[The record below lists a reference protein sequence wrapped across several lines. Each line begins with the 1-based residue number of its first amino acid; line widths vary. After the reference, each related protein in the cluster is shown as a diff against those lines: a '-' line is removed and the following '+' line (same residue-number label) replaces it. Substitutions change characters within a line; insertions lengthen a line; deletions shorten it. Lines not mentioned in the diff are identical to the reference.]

1 MIRDRTFLGVTE
13 IKTECHDAVIVF
25 AETEKVNNRK
35 TRVLASL
42 NVEKDMIQSITN
54 LTKNLDGEYRD
65 RVILAVTSS
74 HYLYQMIL
82 KSNDIESLKKTSRT
96 ALKSYFGFFLPC
108 IIWYAMMGWKCISQK
123 ITASDN
129 NWKNWP

>member
-42 NVEKDMIQSITN
+42 NVEKDMFPI
-54 LTKNLDGEYRD
+54 K
-65 RVILAVTSS
+65 
-74 HYLYQMIL
+74 LYHL
-82 KSNDIESLKKTSRT
+82 F
-96 ALKSYFGFFLPC
+96 YFVF
-108 IIWYAMMGWKCISQK
+108 
-123 ITASDN
+123 
-129 NWKNWP
+129 